1 MQSPDYRELLSAL
14 LQVQS
19 VEALVALAQQ
29 HPELLSEEF
38 LRYAQQQ
45 VDQMNPQEAITLIE
59 RLLLLAAIIHAS
71 VQADAPVSQPADAF
85 DIPDDIPPSDDPRA
99 AWVRPFRQFIAL
111 GGRDRAPLQPALQH
125 AQQAGER
132 EIAALIA
139 LLAQGEIVAAAVQV
153 QRLFV
158 SLHQQGRLEEAYSL
172 LLLPILGQALLVE
185 QFRQFPLEQQRAA
198 LQAGVQACE
207 QGYHLSRALR
217 DEPCQALFLAFKG
230 RGLYE
235 ARQLEAALAAYE
247 EAEGLYR
254 SLAAAQP
261 AVYAPNLAGTLTNK
275 GNALYRLRRYE
286 AALAAYE
293 EAEGIRRQLAAQQPE
308 VYAPDLA
315 RTLTS
320 KGNALQE
327 LRRYEAALAAYEEAE
342 GIRRQ
347 LAAQQPEVYAPDLAR
362 TLTNKGNALQELRRY
377 EAALA
382 AYEEAEEIHGQLA
395 AQQPEVYAPDLART
409 LTNKGNALQEL
420 RRYEAALAAYEE
432 AEEIHGQL
440 AAQQPEV
447 YAPDL
452 ARTLTNK
459 GNALY
464 RLRRY
469 EAALAAYEEAEE
481 IHRQLAAQQPE
492 VYAPDVA
499 GTLNNLGNALREL
512 RRYEAALAAYEEAE
526 GLYRSLA
533 AAQPAVYAPDLART
547 LTSKGNALQELR
559 RYEAAVAAYEAAVA
573 AYEEAEGLYRSL
585 AAAQPAVYAPDLART
600 LTNKG
605 NALQE
610 LRRYEAALAAY
621 EEAEGLYRSLAA
633 AQPAVY
639 APDLARTLTNKG
651 NALQELRRYEA
662 ALAAYEEAEGLYRSL
677 AAAQPAV
684 YAPDL
689 AGTLTSKGNA
699 LQELRRYEAALAAH
713 EEALGIR
720 RRLAQQQPQVYAPD
734 VAGTLNNLGNALQEL
749 RRYEAAVAAYEEAL
763 AIYRRLAQQQPQV
776 YAPDVAGTLNN
787 LGAALHQLRRL
798 EEAVA
803 AYEEALGLYRR
814 LAHAQ
819 PEVYEPDVAATLN
832 NLGNALYQLR
842 RLEEAVAAYEEALGL
857 YRRLAHAQPEVYE
870 PFVAA
875 TLNNLGNALQGLHRY
890 EAALAAYEEA
900 EGIHRRLA
908 AQQPEVYEPYLATTL
923 TNKGNALYQLR
934 RLEAAVE
941 AYEEALEIYNRHDV
955 PHEKVRTLANL
966 GRLYI
971 GERRYEDALP
981 YLREAADLVERLRA
995 EGLSPQRRRQI
1006 MDEHLH
1012 IYENLLICLMKLEL
1026 YDEALAVAERG
1037 KSRLLIDLL
1046 TAQELRPKNA
1056 PEPLQRRYE
1065 ELLFRAR
1072 AIADELERPDP
1083 PDLPPDA
1090 REERTAQL
1098 RHEYQQVSRELGEV
1112 IADIRRADPNFL
1124 PAAQPLTREEILQLA
1139 QEAQTT
1145 ILSLRVTEEGSYAFL
1160 VYPDGS
1166 SEVVVIPDFTL
1177 ERLWELAVA
1186 GWAQDYYTD
1195 REGWLQQM
1203 EARLGALYQELLSPV
1218 HRRLRA
1224 KLGAGVHPLLI
1235 VPNRALALLPLHACW
1250 WDEDGR
1256 RRYLMDEFVIRYAP
1270 SLTLFQILWAR
1281 ERGRRKLLL
1290 AVANPTGDLPF
1301 AEYECEQIEACWG
1314 GARAQ
1319 VLWREQGTRH
1329 AVLENAASA
1338 HLLHFACHGV
1348 YDLANPLESPL
1359 LLANGETLT
1368 LGAMLELLNLPHAQ
1382 LVVLSACETALVNPA
1397 EQADEHFGLALGPL
1411 YAGAP
1416 TAWGTLWAVADVATG
1431 LLMGKA
1437 YELLRA
1443 GKSKAAA
1450 LREAQLWLRDLTAAQ
1465 AQEILEAQAATAG
1478 QPTREVALTEMTRL
1492 ALAQLLPVQRRF
1504 ALMDDTERPF
1514 AHPYFW
1520 AAFQCVGV

>member
-1 MQSPDYRELLSAL
+1 MQSPDYRELLNAL

-19 VEALVALAQQ
+19 VEELVALAQQ

-111 GGRDRAPLQPALQH
+111 VGRDRAPLQLALQH

-139 LLAQGEIVAAAVQV
+139 LLAQGEIVAAAEQV

-158 SLHQQGRLEEAYSL
+158 SLHQQGRLEEACSL
-172 LLLPILGQALLVE
+172 LLLPITVRTMLVV

-217 DEPCQALFLAFKG
+217 DEPCQALFLAVKG
-230 RGLYE
+230 IGLYE

-261 AVYAPNLAGTLTNK
+261 EVYTSNLAMTLNNLGNALSELRRLEEALAACEEAEGLYRSLAAAQPKVYTSNLASTLTNK
-275 GNALYRLRRYE
+275 GTALYRLGRYE

-293 EAEGIRRQLAAQQPE
+293 EAEGIHRQLAAQQPE

-315 RTLTS
+315 MTLDN
-320 KGNALQE
+320 KGNALSELRRYEAALAAHEEAEGLYRSLAAAQPAVYAPDLARTLTNKGTALSE

-342 GIRRQ
+342 GLYRS
-347 LAAQQPEVYAPDLAR
+347 LAAAQPKVYTSNLAMTLNNLGNALSELRRLEEALAAHEEAEGLYRSLAAAQPAVYAPDLAR
-362 TLTNKGNALQELRRY
+362 TLTNKGTALSKLRRY

-382 AYEEAEEIHGQLA
+382 AYEEAEGLYRSLA
-395 AQQPEVYAPDLART
+395 AAQPAVYAPDLART
-409 LTNKGNALQEL
+409 L
-420 RRYEAALAAYEE
+420 
-432 AEEIHGQL
+432 
-440 AAQQPEV
+440 
-447 YAPDL
+447 
-452 ARTLTNK
+452 
-459 GNALY
+459 
-464 RLRRY
+464 
-469 EAALAAYEEAEE
+469 
-481 IHRQLAAQQPE
+481 
-492 VYAPDVA
+492 
-499 GTLNNLGNALREL
+499 NNLGNALSEL

-547 LTSKGNALQELR
+547 L
-559 RYEAAVAAYEAAVA
+559 
-573 AYEEAEGLYRSL
+573 
-585 AAAQPAVYAPDLART
+585 D
-600 LTNKG
+600 NKG
-605 NALQE
+605 NALSE

-651 NALQELRRYEA
+651 NALS
-662 ALAAYEEAEGLYRSL
+662 G
-677 AAAQPAV
+677 
-684 YAPDL
+684 
-689 AGTLTSKGNA
+689 
-699 LQELRRYEAALAAH
+699 
-713 EEALGIR
+713 
-720 RRLAQQQPQVYAPD
+720 
-734 VAGTLNNLGNALQEL
+734 L
-749 RRYEAAVAAYEEAL
+749 RRYEAAV
-763 AIYRRLAQQQPQV
+763 
-776 YAPDVAGTLNN
+776 VA
-787 LGAALHQLRRL
+787 HQ
-798 EEAVA
+798 
-803 AYEEALGLYRR
+803 
-814 LAHAQ
+814 
-819 PEVYEPDVAATLN
+819 
-832 NLGNALYQLR
+832 
-842 RLEEAVAAYEEALGL
+842 
-857 YRRLAHAQPEVYE
+857 
-870 PFVAA
+870 
-875 TLNNLGNALQGLHRY
+875 
-890 EAALAAYEEA
+890 
-900 EGIHRRLA
+900 
-908 AQQPEVYEPYLATTL
+908 
-923 TNKGNALYQLR
+923 
-934 RLEAAVE
+934 
-941 AYEEALEIYNRHDV
+941 EALEIYNRHDV

-981 YLREAADLVERLRA
+981 HLREAADLVERLRA

-1006 MDEHLH
+1006 MDEHLD
-1012 IYENLLICLMKLEL
+1012 IYENLLIGLMRLEL

-1037 KSRLLIDLL
+1037 KSRLLLDLL

-1056 PEPLQRRYE
+1056 PPELQRRYE

-1072 AIADELERPDP
+1072 ALADALERPDP
-1083 PDLPPDA
+1083 PDVPPD
-1090 REERTAQL
+1090 ERNEWRAQVRQEL
-1098 RHEYQQVSRELGEV
+1098 QQVSREIYEIQPELH
-1112 IADIRRADPNFL
+1112 RADPNFL

-1145 ILSLRVTEEGSYAFL
+1145 LLSLRVTEEGSYAFL

-1166 SEVVVIPDFTL
+1166 REVVVIPDFTL
-1177 ERLWELAVA
+1177 ARLEELAVA
-1186 GWAQDYYTD
+1186 GWAVDYYTD

-1203 EARLGALYQELLSPV
+1203 EARLSALYRELLSPV
-1218 HRRLRA
+1218 HQRLRA

-1235 VPNRALALLPLHACW
+1235 VPNRALTLLPLHACW

-1281 ERGRRKLLL
+1281 ERGRRELLL

-1314 GARAQ
+1314 RARAQ

-1348 YDLANPLESPL
+1348 YDLMNPLESHL
-1359 LLANGETLT
+1359 KLTNGETLT

-1382 LVVLSACETALVNPA
+1382 LVVLSACETAFVNPA
-1397 EQADEHFGLALGPL
+1397 ELADEHFGLALGPL

-1465 AQEILEAQAATAG
+1465 AQEILEAQAAAAG

>member
-1 MQSPDYRELLSAL
+1 MDWHYHALLNAL

-19 VEALVALAQQ
+19 VEELVALAQQ
-29 HPELLSEEF
+29 RPELLSEEF

-45 VDQMNPQEAITLIE
+45 VDQMNPQEAITLIK

-99 AWVRPFRQFIAL
+99 AWVRPFRQLIAL

-139 LLAQGEIVAAAVQV
+139 LLAQGEIVAAAEQA

-172 LLLPILGQALLVE
+172 LLLPITVRTMLVE

-217 DEPCQALFLAFKG
+217 DEPCQALFLAVKG
-230 RGLYE
+230 RGLYK
-235 ARQLEAALAAYE
+235 ARQLEAAVAAYE

-254 SLAAAQP
+254 SLAAQ
-261 AVYAPNLAGTLTNK
+261 
-275 GNALYRLRRYE
+275 
-286 AALAAYE
+286 
-293 EAEGIRRQLAAQQPE
+293 QLE

-315 RTLTS
+315 W
-320 KGNALQE
+320 
-327 LRRYEAALAAYEEAE
+327 
-342 GIRRQ
+342 
-347 LAAQQPEVYAPDLAR
+347 
-362 TLTNKGNALQELRRY
+362 TLTNKGTALS
-377 EAALA
+377 
-382 AYEEAEEIHGQLA
+382 
-395 AQQPEVYAPDLART
+395 
-409 LTNKGNALQEL
+409 
-420 RRYEAALAAYEE
+420 
-432 AEEIHGQL
+432 
-440 AAQQPEV
+440 
-447 YAPDL
+447 
-452 ARTLTNK
+452 
-459 GNALY
+459 
-464 RLRRY
+464 
-469 EAALAAYEEAEE
+469 
-481 IHRQLAAQQPE
+481 
-492 VYAPDVA
+492 
-499 GTLNNLGNALREL
+499 EL

-526 GLYRSLA
+526 GLYRLLE
-533 AAQPAVYAPDLART
+533 AAQP
-547 LTSKGNALQELR
+547 G
-559 RYEAAVAAYEAAVA
+559 
-573 AYEEAEGLYRSL
+573 
-585 AAAQPAVYAPDLART
+585 VYAPDLART

-605 NALQE
+605 NALRE
-610 LRRYEAALAAY
+610 LRRYAAALAAY
-621 EEAEGLYRSLAA
+621 EEAEWLYRLLEA
-633 AQPAVY
+633 AQPGVY
-639 APDLARTLTNKG
+639 APDLAWTLTNKG
-651 NALQELRRYEA
+651 TALSELRRYAA
-662 ALAAYEEAEGLYRSL
+662 ALAAYEEAEWLYRL
-677 AAAQPAV
+677 LEAAQPGV
-684 YAPDL
+684 YAPNL
-689 AGTLTSKGNA
+689 AWTLNSKGNA
-699 LQELRRYEAALAAH
+699 LRELRRYA
-713 EEALGIR
+713 
-720 RRLAQQQPQVYAPD
+720 
-734 VAGTLNNLGNALQEL
+734 
-749 RRYEAAVAAYEEAL
+749 
-763 AIYRRLAQQQPQV
+763 
-776 YAPDVAGTLNN
+776 
-787 LGAALHQLRRL
+787 
-798 EEAVA
+798 
-803 AYEEALGLYRR
+803 
-814 LAHAQ
+814 
-819 PEVYEPDVAATLN
+819 
-832 NLGNALYQLR
+832 
-842 RLEEAVAAYEEALGL
+842 
-857 YRRLAHAQPEVYE
+857 
-870 PFVAA
+870 
-875 TLNNLGNALQGLHRY
+875 
-890 EAALAAYEEA
+890 AALAAYEEA
-900 EGIHRRLA
+900 
-908 AQQPEVYEPYLATTL
+908 
-923 TNKGNALYQLR
+923 
-934 RLEAAVE
+934 
-941 AYEEALEIYNRHDV
+941 LEICNRHDV

-995 EGLSPQRRRQI
+995 EGLSPARRRQI

-1012 IYENLLICLMKLEL
+1012 IYEDLLICLMKLEL

-1037 KSRLLIDLL
+1037 KSRLLLDLL

-1056 PEPLQRRYE
+1056 PPELQRRYE

-1072 AIADELERPDP
+1072 ALADALERPDP
-1083 PDLPPDA
+1083 PDVPPD
-1090 REERTAQL
+1090 ERNEWRAQVRQEL
-1098 RHEYQQVSRELGEV
+1098 QQVSREIYEIQPELH
-1112 IADIRRADPNFL
+1112 RADPNFL

-1166 SEVVVIPDFTL
+1166 REVVVIPDFTL
-1177 ERLWELAVA
+1177 AQLEELAVA

-1203 EARLGALYQELLSPV
+1203 EARLSALYRELLSPV
-1218 HRRLRA
+1218 HQRLRA

-1250 WDEDGR
+1250 WDENGQ
-1256 RRYLMDEFVIRYAP
+1256 RRYWIDEFVIRYAP

-1281 ERGRRKLLL
+1281 ERGRRDLLL

-1314 GARAQ
+1314 GARAR

-1348 YDLANPLESPL
+1348 YDLANPLESHL
-1359 LLANGETLT
+1359 KLANGETLT

-1382 LVVLSACETALVNPA
+1382 LVALSACETALVNPA
-1397 EQADEHFGLALGPL
+1397 EQADEHFGLALGLL

-1437 YELLRA
+1437 YELLQA
-1443 GKSKAAA
+1443 GRSKAAA

-1465 AQEILEAQAATAG
+1465 AQEILEAQAAAAG

>member
-1 MQSPDYRELLSAL
+1 MQSPDYRELLNAL

-19 VEALVALAQQ
+19 VEELVALAQQ

-45 VDQMNPQEAITLIE
+45 VDQMNPQEAITLIK

-85 DIPDDIPPSDDPRA
+85 DIPPSDDPRA

-125 AQQAGER
+125 AQQSGER

-139 LLAQGEIVAAAVQV
+139 LLAQGEIVAAAEQA

-217 DEPCQALFLAFKG
+217 DEPCQALFLAVKG
-230 RGLYE
+230 RGLYK
-235 ARQLEAALAAYE
+235 ARQL
-247 EAEGLYR
+247 
-254 SLAAAQP
+254 
-261 AVYAPNLAGTLTNK
+261 
-275 GNALYRLRRYE
+275 
-286 AALAAYE
+286 
-293 EAEGIRRQLAAQQPE
+293 
-308 VYAPDLA
+308 
-315 RTLTS
+315 
-320 KGNALQE
+320 
-327 LRRYEAALAAYEEAE
+327 
-342 GIRRQ
+342 
-347 LAAQQPEVYAPDLAR
+347 
-362 TLTNKGNALQELRRY
+362 
-377 EAALA
+377 
-382 AYEEAEEIHGQLA
+382 
-395 AQQPEVYAPDLART
+395 
-409 LTNKGNALQEL
+409 
-420 RRYEAALAAYEE
+420 
-432 AEEIHGQL
+432 
-440 AAQQPEV
+440 
-447 YAPDL
+447 
-452 ARTLTNK
+452 
-459 GNALY
+459 
-464 RLRRY
+464 
-469 EAALAAYEEAEE
+469 
-481 IHRQLAAQQPE
+481 
-492 VYAPDVA
+492 
-499 GTLNNLGNALREL
+499 
-512 RRYEAALAAYEEAE
+512 
-526 GLYRSLA
+526 
-533 AAQPAVYAPDLART
+533 
-547 LTSKGNALQELR
+547 
-559 RYEAAVAAYEAAVA
+559 EAAVA

-585 AAAQPAVYAPDLART
+585 AAQQLEVYAPDLAWTLTNKGTALSELRRYAAALAAYEEAEGLYRLLEAAQPGVYAPDLART

-605 NALQE
+605 NALRE
-610 LRRYEAALAAY
+610 LRRYAAALAAY
-621 EEAEGLYRSLAA
+621 EEAEWLYRLLEA
-633 AQPAVY
+633 AQPGVY
-639 APDLARTLTNKG
+639 APDLAWTLTNKG
-651 NALQELRRYEA
+651 TALSELRRYAA
-662 ALAAYEEAEGLYRSL
+662 ALAAYEEAEWLYRL
-677 AAAQPAV
+677 LEAAQPGV
-684 YAPDL
+684 YAPNL
-689 AGTLTSKGNA
+689 AWTLNSKGNA
-699 LQELRRYEAALAAH
+699 LRELRRYA
-713 EEALGIR
+713 
-720 RRLAQQQPQVYAPD
+720 
-734 VAGTLNNLGNALQEL
+734 
-749 RRYEAAVAAYEEAL
+749 
-763 AIYRRLAQQQPQV
+763 
-776 YAPDVAGTLNN
+776 
-787 LGAALHQLRRL
+787 
-798 EEAVA
+798 
-803 AYEEALGLYRR
+803 
-814 LAHAQ
+814 
-819 PEVYEPDVAATLN
+819 
-832 NLGNALYQLR
+832 
-842 RLEEAVAAYEEALGL
+842 
-857 YRRLAHAQPEVYE
+857 
-870 PFVAA
+870 
-875 TLNNLGNALQGLHRY
+875 
-890 EAALAAYEEA
+890 AALAAYEEA
-900 EGIHRRLA
+900 
-908 AQQPEVYEPYLATTL
+908 
-923 TNKGNALYQLR
+923 
-934 RLEAAVE
+934 
-941 AYEEALEIYNRHDV
+941 LEICNRHDV

-995 EGLSPQRRRQI
+995 EGLSPARRRQI

-1012 IYENLLICLMKLEL
+1012 IYEDLLICLMKLEL

-1037 KSRLLIDLL
+1037 KSRLLLDLL

-1056 PEPLQRRYE
+1056 PPELQRRYE

-1072 AIADELERPDP
+1072 ALADALERPDP
-1083 PDLPPDA
+1083 PDVPPD
-1090 REERTAQL
+1090 ERNEWRAQVRQEL
-1098 RHEYQQVSRELGEV
+1098 QQVSREIYEIQPELH
-1112 IADIRRADPNFL
+1112 RADPNFL

-1166 SEVVVIPDFTL
+1166 REVVVIPDFTL
-1177 ERLWELAVA
+1177 AQLEELAVA

-1203 EARLGALYQELLSPV
+1203 EARLSALYQELLSPV
-1218 HRRLRA
+1218 HQRLRA

-1250 WDEDGR
+1250 WEENGQ

-1281 ERGRRKLLL
+1281 ERGRRELLL

-1416 TAWGTLWAVADVATG
+1416 TVWGTLWAVSDVATG

-1437 YELLRA
+1437 YDLLQA
-1443 GKSKAAA
+1443 GRSKAEA
-1450 LREAQLWLRDLTAAQ
+1450 LREAQLWLRELTAAQ
-1465 AQEILEAQAATAG
+1465 AQEILEAQAAAAG

>member
-1 MQSPDYRELLSAL
+1 MDWHYHALLNAL
-14 LQVQS
+14 LQAQS
-19 VEALVALAQQ
+19 VDELLALAHQ

-38 LRYAQQQ
+38 QDYVQQITALLRLMDPHTA
-45 VDQMNPQEAITLIE
+45 MAIDAE
-59 RLLLLAAIIHAS
+59 VENRLQILEHAL
-71 VQADAPVSQPADAF
+71 QTTAHTAPTIADML
-85 DIPDDIPPSDDPRA
+85 DIPDQIPPSDDPRA

-111 GGRDRAPLQPALQH
+111 VGRDRAPLQHALQR

-139 LLAQGEIVAAAVQV
+139 LLAQGERVAAAEQA

-172 LLLPILGQALLVE
+172 LLLPILGQAPLVE

-217 DEPCQALFLAFKG
+217 DEPCQALFLAVKG

-235 ARQLEAALAAYE
+235 ARQL
-247 EAEGLYR
+247 
-254 SLAAAQP
+254 
-261 AVYAPNLAGTLTNK
+261 
-275 GNALYRLRRYE
+275 
-286 AALAAYE
+286 
-293 EAEGIRRQLAAQQPE
+293 
-308 VYAPDLA
+308 
-315 RTLTS
+315 
-320 KGNALQE
+320 
-327 LRRYEAALAAYEEAE
+327 
-342 GIRRQ
+342 
-347 LAAQQPEVYAPDLAR
+347 
-362 TLTNKGNALQELRRY
+362 
-377 EAALA
+377 
-382 AYEEAEEIHGQLA
+382 
-395 AQQPEVYAPDLART
+395 
-409 LTNKGNALQEL
+409 
-420 RRYEAALAAYEE
+420 
-432 AEEIHGQL
+432 
-440 AAQQPEV
+440 
-447 YAPDL
+447 
-452 ARTLTNK
+452 
-459 GNALY
+459 
-464 RLRRY
+464 
-469 EAALAAYEEAEE
+469 
-481 IHRQLAAQQPE
+481 
-492 VYAPDVA
+492 
-499 GTLNNLGNALREL
+499 
-512 RRYEAALAAYEEAE
+512 
-526 GLYRSLA
+526 
-533 AAQPAVYAPDLART
+533 
-547 LTSKGNALQELR
+547 
-559 RYEAAVAAYEAAVA
+559 
-573 AYEEAEGLYRSL
+573 
-585 AAAQPAVYAPDLART
+585 
-600 LTNKG
+600 
-605 NALQE
+605 
-610 LRRYEAALAAY
+610 EAALAAY

-651 NALQELRRYEA
+651 NALRGLRRYEA
-662 ALAAYEEAEGLYRSL
+662 AVEAYQQALAIYRQLAQQQPQVYAPDMATTLNNLGAALYQLRRFEEAVAAYEEAEGLYRSL

-689 AGTLTSKGNA
+689 A
-699 LQELRRYEAALAAH
+699 R
-713 EEALGIR
+713 
-720 RRLAQQQPQVYAPD
+720 
-734 VAGTLNNLGNALQEL
+734 
-749 RRYEAAVAAYEEAL
+749 
-763 AIYRRLAQQQPQV
+763 
-776 YAPDVAGTLNN
+776 
-787 LGAALHQLRRL
+787 
-798 EEAVA
+798 
-803 AYEEALGLYRR
+803 
-814 LAHAQ
+814 
-819 PEVYEPDVAATLN
+819 
-832 NLGNALYQLR
+832 
-842 RLEEAVAAYEEALGL
+842 
-857 YRRLAHAQPEVYE
+857 
-870 PFVAA
+870 
-875 TLNNLGNALQGLHRY
+875 
-890 EAALAAYEEA
+890 
-900 EGIHRRLA
+900 
-908 AQQPEVYEPYLATTL
+908 TL
-923 TNKGNALYQLR
+923 TNKGNALYRLR
-934 RLEAAVE
+934 RYESALA

-995 EGLSPQRRRQI
+995 EGLSPARRRQI
-1006 MDEHLH
+1006 MDEHLD
-1012 IYENLLICLMKLEL
+1012 IYENLLIGLMRLEL

-1056 PEPLQRRYE
+1056 PPELQRRYE

-1072 AIADELERPDP
+1072 ALADALERPDP
-1083 PDLPPDA
+1083 PDVPPD
-1090 REERTAQL
+1090 ERNEWRAQVRQEL
-1098 RHEYQQVSRELGEV
+1098 QQVSREIYEIQPELH
-1112 IADIRRADPNFL
+1112 RADPNFL

-1145 ILSLRVTEEGSYAFL
+1145 ILSLRVTAEGSYAFL

-1166 SEVVVIPDFTL
+1166 REVVVIPDFTL
-1177 ERLWELAVA
+1177 KRLWELAVA

-1203 EARLGALYQELLSPV
+1203 EARLSTLYRELLSPV
-1218 HRRLRA
+1218 HQRLRA

-1256 RRYLMDEFVIRYAP
+1256 RRYLLDEFVIRYAP

-1281 ERGRRKLLL
+1281 ERGRRELLL

-1368 LGAMLELLNLPHAQ
+1368 LGEMLEQLNLPHAQ

-1437 YELLRA
+1437 YELLQA
-1443 GKSKAAA
+1443 GRSKAAA

-1465 AQEILEAQAATAG
+1465 AQEILEAQAAAAG
-1478 QPTREVALTEMTRL
+1478 QPTREVALTEMTRM

>member
-1 MQSPDYRELLSAL
+1 MDWHYHALLNAL
-14 LQVQS
+14 LQAQS
-19 VEALVALAQQ
+19 VEELLALAHQ

-38 LRYAQQQ
+38 LSYVQQQ

-99 AWVRPFRQFIAL
+99 AWVRPFRQLIAL
-111 GGRDRAPLQPALQH
+111 LGRDRAPLQPALQH

-139 LLAQGEIVAAAVQV
+139 LLAQGEIVAAAEQA

-172 LLLPILGQALLVE
+172 LLLPIVIRAALAE

-217 DEPCQALFLAFKG
+217 DEPCQALFLAVKG

-235 ARQLEAALAAYE
+235 ARQL
-247 EAEGLYR
+247 
-254 SLAAAQP
+254 
-261 AVYAPNLAGTLTNK
+261 
-275 GNALYRLRRYE
+275 
-286 AALAAYE
+286 
-293 EAEGIRRQLAAQQPE
+293 
-308 VYAPDLA
+308 
-315 RTLTS
+315 
-320 KGNALQE
+320 
-327 LRRYEAALAAYEEAE
+327 
-342 GIRRQ
+342 
-347 LAAQQPEVYAPDLAR
+347 
-362 TLTNKGNALQELRRY
+362 
-377 EAALA
+377 
-382 AYEEAEEIHGQLA
+382 
-395 AQQPEVYAPDLART
+395 
-409 LTNKGNALQEL
+409 
-420 RRYEAALAAYEE
+420 
-432 AEEIHGQL
+432 
-440 AAQQPEV
+440 
-447 YAPDL
+447 
-452 ARTLTNK
+452 
-459 GNALY
+459 
-464 RLRRY
+464 
-469 EAALAAYEEAEE
+469 
-481 IHRQLAAQQPE
+481 
-492 VYAPDVA
+492 
-499 GTLNNLGNALREL
+499 
-512 RRYEAALAAYEEAE
+512 
-526 GLYRSLA
+526 
-533 AAQPAVYAPDLART
+533 
-547 LTSKGNALQELR
+547 
-559 RYEAAVAAYEAAVA
+559 
-573 AYEEAEGLYRSL
+573 
-585 AAAQPAVYAPDLART
+585 
-600 LTNKG
+600 
-605 NALQE
+605 
-610 LRRYEAALAAY
+610 EAALAAY

-651 NALQELRRYEA
+651 NALRGLRRYEA
-662 ALAAYEEAEGLYRSL
+662 AVEAY
-677 AAAQPAV
+677 Q
-684 YAPDL
+684 
-689 AGTLTSKGNA
+689 
-699 LQELRRYEAALAAH
+699 QALA
-713 EEALGIR
+713 IYR
-720 RRLAQQQPQVYAPD
+720 QLAQQQPQVYEPD
-734 VAGTLNNLGNALQEL
+734 LAMTLNNLGTALRGLRRYEAAVEAYQQALAIYRQLAQQQPQVYEPYLAGTLNNLGNAL
-749 RRYEAAVAAYEEAL
+749 R
-763 AIYRRLAQQQPQV
+763 
-776 YAPDVAGTLNN
+776 D
-787 LGAALHQLRRL
+787 LRRL

-803 AYEEALGLYRR
+803 AYEEALGLYRQ
-814 LAHAQ
+814 LAQQQ
-819 PEVYEPDVAATLN
+819 PQVYAPDVATTLT
-832 NLGNALYQLR
+832 NLGAALSDLR
-842 RLEEAVAAYEEALGL
+842 RLEEAVAAYEEALGIR
-857 YRRLAHAQPEVYE
+857 RRLAQQQPQVYE
-870 PFVAA
+870 PDVAT
-875 TLNNLGNALQGLHRY
+875 TLNNLGTALQ
-890 EAALAAYEEA
+890 E
-900 EGIHRRLA
+900 
-908 AQQPEVYEPYLATTL
+908 
-923 TNKGNALYQLR
+923 LR

-941 AYEEALEIYNRHDV
+941 AYQQALEIYNRHDV

-995 EGLSPQRRRQI
+995 EGLSPARRRQI
-1006 MDEHLH
+1006 MDEHLD
-1012 IYENLLICLMKLEL
+1012 IYENLLIGLMRLEL

-1037 KSRLLIDLL
+1037 KSRLLLDLL

-1056 PEPLQRRYE
+1056 PPELQRRYE

-1072 AIADELERPDP
+1072 ALADALERPDP
-1083 PDLPPDA
+1083 PDVPPD
-1090 REERTAQL
+1090 ERNEWRAQVRQEL
-1098 RHEYQQVSRELGEV
+1098 QQVSREIYEIQPELH
-1112 IADIRRADPNFL
+1112 RADPNFL

-1145 ILSLRVTEEGSYAFL
+1145 ILSLRVTKEGSYAFL

-1166 SEVVVIPDFTL
+1166 REVVVIPDFTL

-1203 EARLGALYQELLSPV
+1203 EARLCALYRELLSPV
-1218 HRRLRA
+1218 HQRLRA

-1235 VPNRALALLPLHACW
+1235 VPNRALTLLPLHACW

-1281 ERGRRKLLL
+1281 ERGRRELLL

-1314 GARAQ
+1314 EARAQ

-1382 LVVLSACETALVNPA
+1382 LVVLSACETALVDPA

-1416 TAWGTLWAVADVATG
+1416 TVWGTLWAVADVATG

-1437 YELLRA
+1437 YDLLQA
-1443 GKSKAAA
+1443 GRSKAEA

-1465 AQEILEAQAATAG
+1465 AQEILEAQAAAAG
-1478 QPTREVALTEMTRL
+1478 QPTQAVALAEVARM

>member
-1 MQSPDYRELLSAL
+1 MQSPDYRELLNAL

-19 VEALVALAQQ
+19 VEELVALAQQ
-29 HPELLSEEF
+29 RPELLSEEF

-45 VDQMNPQEAITLIE
+45 VDQMNPQEAITLIK

-139 LLAQGEIVAAAVQV
+139 LLAQGEIVAAAEQA

-172 LLLPILGQALLVE
+172 LLLPILGQASLVE
-185 QFRQFPLEQQRAA
+185 QFRKFPLEQQRAA

-217 DEPCQALFLAFKG
+217 DEPCQALFLLVKG
-230 RGLYE
+230 MGLYE

-261 AVYAPNLAGTLTNK
+261 AVYAP
-275 GNALYRLRRYE
+275 
-286 AALAAYE
+286 
-293 EAEGIRRQLAAQQPE
+293 
-308 VYAPDLA
+308 
-315 RTLTS
+315 
-320 KGNALQE
+320 
-327 LRRYEAALAAYEEAE
+327 
-342 GIRRQ
+342 
-347 LAAQQPEVYAPDLAR
+347 
-362 TLTNKGNALQELRRY
+362 
-377 EAALA
+377 
-382 AYEEAEEIHGQLA
+382 
-395 AQQPEVYAPDLART
+395 
-409 LTNKGNALQEL
+409 
-420 RRYEAALAAYEE
+420 
-432 AEEIHGQL
+432 
-440 AAQQPEV
+440 
-447 YAPDL
+447 DL

-469 EAALAAYEEAEE
+469 EAALAAYEEAEGLY
-481 IHRQLAAQQPE
+481 RRLAQAQPE
-492 VYAPDVA
+492 VYEPDVA
-499 GTLNNLGNALREL
+499 ATLNNLGAALQELRRYEAALAAYEEAEGLYRSLAAAQPEVYTSNLAGTLANKGIALYRL

-547 LTSKGNALQELR
+547 LTNKGNALYRLR
-559 RYEAAVAAYEAAVA
+559 RYEAALAAYEEAEGLYRRLAQAQPEVYEPDVA
-573 AYEEAEGLYRSL
+573 ATLNNLGAALQGLHRYEAALAAHEEAEGLYRSL

-605 NALQE
+605 NALRELRRYEAALAAYEEAEGIDRRLAAAQPEVYTSNLARTLTNKGTALYRLRRYEATLAAYEEALGLYRRLAHAQPEVYEPDVAMTLNNLGNALQELRRYEAAVAAYEEALGLYRRLAHAQPEVYEPDVAMTLNNLGAALQELRRLEDAVAAYEEALGLYRRLAHAQPEVYEPDVAMTLNNLGNALQGLHRYEAAVAAYEEAEGIDRRLAAAQPEVYTSNLAGTLANKGNALRE

-651 NALQELRRYEA
+651 NAL
-662 ALAAYEEAEGLYRSL
+662 
-677 AAAQPAV
+677 
-684 YAPDL
+684 
-689 AGTLTSKGNA
+689 
-699 LQELRRYEAALAAH
+699 
-713 EEALGIR
+713 
-720 RRLAQQQPQVYAPD
+720 
-734 VAGTLNNLGNALQEL
+734 
-749 RRYEAAVAAYEEAL
+749 
-763 AIYRRLAQQQPQV
+763 
-776 YAPDVAGTLNN
+776 
-787 LGAALHQLRRL
+787 
-798 EEAVA
+798 
-803 AYEEALGLYRR
+803 
-814 LAHAQ
+814 
-819 PEVYEPDVAATLN
+819 
-832 NLGNALYQLR
+832 YQLR
-842 RLEEAVAAYEEALGL
+842 RLEEAVA
-857 YRRLAHAQPEVYE
+857 
-870 PFVAA
+870 
-875 TLNNLGNALQGLHRY
+875 
-890 EAALAAYEEA
+890 
-900 EGIHRRLA
+900 
-908 AQQPEVYEPYLATTL
+908 
-923 TNKGNALYQLR
+923 
-934 RLEAAVE
+934 

-1006 MDEHLH
+1006 MDEHLP
-1012 IYENLLICLMKLEL
+1012 IYENLLIGLMKLEL

-1037 KSRLLIDLL
+1037 KSRLLLDLL

-1090 REERTAQL
+1090 RETRRAQL
-1098 RHEYQQVSRELGEV
+1098 RGEHQQVSRELDKV

-1160 VYPDGS
+1160 VYPDGD
-1166 SEVVVIPDFTL
+1166 SEALVIPDFTL

-1203 EARLGALYQELLSPV
+1203 EARLSALYRELLSPV
-1218 HRRLRA
+1218 HQRLRA

-1256 RRYLMDEFVIRYAP
+1256 RRYLLDEFVVRYAP

-1281 ERGRRKLLL
+1281 ERGRRELLL

-1368 LGAMLELLNLPHAQ
+1368 LGEMLELLNLPHAQ
-1382 LVVLSACETALVNPA
+1382 LVVLSACETALVDPA

-1437 YELLRA
+1437 YDLLQA
-1443 GKSKAAA
+1443 GRSKAEA

-1465 AQEILEAQAATAG
+1465 AQEILEAQAAAAG
-1478 QPTREVALTEMTRL
+1478 QPTREVALTEMTRM

-1504 ALMDDTERPF
+1504 ALMDDSERPF